1 MVKRLLT
8 KDMLDFDAPDQVK
21 EVIQPEGRP
30 PETDPTLGIRPEL
43 SSEVNQQPGTPRHRL
58 VTIGDSLSQG
68 VQNGAIFKTDL
79 SYPMM
84 IAQEMGWEEH
94 LRRPSQYGEF
104 GGLPLNLE
112 YLVRRLEA
120 QFGDQIQWWEL
131 GPALFSIRA
140 WMDDIEDYWERGPGW
155 QGGVGSTVAMDK
167 GINHNLAINGWNLT
181 DIISH
186 DADTLRNAIQAP
198 TDNLLRQI
206 VENANEHAALRV
218 LDSARDSEGK
228 ALTPVQA
235 AVALGQ
241 EGSLENGQGD
251 GIETLMVMIG
261 ANNAMGSIAQLQV
274 RWSCDRDSNSPQPNQ
289 RPTVWCPEDFK
300 AELDQ
305 VVEQIK
311 QIKAR
316 HVIWATV
323 PHVTIAPIGRGVGHK
338 MATGSRYFP
347 YYTRPWISDED
358 FDPNRDPH
366 ITGQQARAIDSVID
380 QYNEYIA
387 DAVRQ
392 ARKEGRDWYLFEL
405 AGLLDCLAYRRYIE
419 DPDARPDWW
428 TPYQLP
434 PELEALSPVPDTRFF
449 RSDATGRTSGG
460 FFTLDG
466 IHPTTI
472 GYGIVA
478 QELITIM
485 QQQAAVKFYRKDGPT
500 ERHDPVKINFQ
511 RLIALDTLIS
521 DPPKSLSSS
530 LKWLD
535 WLDQN
540 LQIFQRLLRKSN

>member
-21 EVIQPEGRP
+21 DVIQPEGRP

-43 SSEVNQQPGTPRHRL
+43 SIEVNQKQGTPRHRL
-58 VTIGDSLSQG
+58 VTIGDSLTHGFQS
-68 VQNGAIFKTDL
+68 GAIFNTDL

-94 LRRPSQYGEF
+94 LRRPSQYGEL

-112 YLVRRLEA
+112 YLVRRLER
-120 QFGDQIQWWEL
+120 QFGDKIDWWEL

-140 WMDDIEDYWERGPGW
+140 FMDDLEDYWERGPGW
-155 QGGVGSTVAMDK
+155 QGGIGSTVAMQK
-167 GINHNLAINGWNLT
+167 GINHNLAIYGWNLK

-186 DADTLRNAIQAP
+186 DADTLRKVIEAP
-198 TDNLLRQI
+198 TDDLLRQI
-206 VENANEHAALRV
+206 VENGNEHAAIRV
-218 LDSARDSEGK
+218 LDSARDSQGK

-241 EGSLENGQGD
+241 EGSLENGEGD
-251 GIETLMVMIG
+251 GIETLMIMIG
-261 ANNAMGSIAQLQV
+261 ANNAMGTVAQLKV
-274 RWSCDRDSNSPQPNQ
+274 KWSCGRDSNSSQPNQ
-289 RPTVWCPEDFK
+289 SPTIWCPEDFK
-300 AELDQ
+300 AECDQ

-316 HVIWATV
+316 HVILATV
-323 PHVTIAPIGRGVGHK
+323 PHVTIVPIGRGVGHK

-347 YYTRPWISDED
+347 YYTRPWISDKD
-358 FDPNRDPH
+358 FDPNSDPH

-380 QYNEYIA
+380 QYNDYIA

-405 AGLLDCLAYRRYIE
+405 GGLLDCLAYRRYIE
-419 DPDARPDWW
+419 DSDCRPDWW

-478 QELITIM
+478 QELITLM
-485 QQQAAVKFYRKDGPT
+485 QQRAGVKFYRKDGRT

-540 LQIFQRLLRKSN
+540 LQIFQRLLRKGN

>member
-21 EVIQPEGRP
+21 DVIQPQGRP

-43 SSEVNQQPGTPRHRL
+43 SIEVNQKPGTPRHRL
-58 VTIGDSLSQG
+58 VTIGDSLSHG
-68 VQNGAIFKTDL
+68 VQSGAIFNTDL

-94 LRRPSQYGEF
+94 LRRPSQYGEL

-112 YLVRRLEA
+112 YLVRRLEG
-120 QFGDQIQWWEL
+120 QFGDQIDWWEL
-131 GPALFSIRA
+131 APALFSIQQY
-140 WMDDIEDYWERGPGW
+140 MDDLEDYWERGPGW
-155 QGGVGSTVAMDK
+155 QGGVGSTVAMHK
-167 GINHNLAINGWNLT
+167 GINHNLAIYGWNIT
-181 DIISH
+181 DIISN
-186 DADTLRNAIQAP
+186 DADTLRKTIEAP
-198 TDNLLRQI
+198 TDDLLRQI
-206 VENANEHAALRV
+206 VENGNEHAALRV

-241 EGSLENGQGD
+241 EGSLENGEGD

-261 ANNAMGSIAQLQV
+261 ANNAMGSIAQLKV
-274 RWSCDRDSNSPQPNQ
+274 KWSCDRDSNSPQSNQ

-300 AELDQ
+300 AECDQ
-305 VVEQIK
+305 LVEQIK

-316 HVIWATV
+316 HVILATV
-323 PHVTIAPIGRGVGHK
+323 PHVTIAPIGRGVGDK
-338 MATGSRYFP
+338 IATGSRYFP
-347 YYTRPWISDED
+347 YYTRPWISDKD

-366 ITGQQARAIDSVID
+366 ITAQQARAIDSVID
-380 QYNEYIA
+380 QYNDYIA
-387 DAVRQ
+387 DVVGQ

-405 AGLLDCLAYRRYIE
+405 GGLLDCLAYRRYIE
-419 DPDARPDWW
+419 DSDCRPDWW

-478 QELITIM
+478 QEVINIM
-485 QQQAAVKFYRKDGPT
+485 QQQAGVKFYRKDGRT
-500 ERHDPVKINFQ
+500 KRDDPVKINFQ

-540 LQIFQRLLRKSN
+540 LQIFQRLLRKGN